1 MSEWVAW
8 TLLAASMQA
17 VRTAGQKYLHE
28 SLSALTATL
37 AVTFRLACGALVL
50 PLVRSAHRARRLS
63 VSTSPR

>member
-37 AVTFRLACGALVL
+37 ARYLSACLWC
-50 PLVRSAHRARRLS
+50 SC
-63 VSTSPR
+63 TSFG